1 MREKLL
7 SKAALPRLLAL
18 TLTLALLLALTLTLA
33 GCAQSASRGNT
44 PSAGVSGGAPSASG
58 TPGISGASPESGA
71 AAREPALLR
80 ALIVDGAET
89 GELVL
94 AGERGVYDIYL
105 LDAASAP
112 VFLDGE
118 CADASALRNGMTV
131 EIAVSGDLTAASPAE
146 LTGAVES
153 VSAHSLG
160 TPENPGGT
168 AYDLCGLYLQVLED
182 LWEKDPGLNGG
193 AKYVSVDLSDA
204 PGELSESAK
213 FAVAWAFARRHD
225 AEPLTL
231 GYDELAAQ
239 GYLADYGP
247 EDAERK
253 AYYWDDGVLLRITA
267 HKGAE
272 DEVYS
277 LPVLRFDAE
286 KWRSPLGA
294 YFFYDCTAIWP
305 EFGTW
310 SSYTVGAG
318 MIS

>member
-18 TLTLALLLALTLTLA
+18 PLALTLLLIALA
-33 GCAQSASRGNT
+33 LTGCARSASPENAPGT
-44 PSAGVSGGAPSASG
+44 PESVPSESG
-58 TPGISGASPESGA
+58 TPTAPAAPEGDLA
-71 AAREPALLR
+71 AQEPTLLR

-94 AGERGVYDIYL
+94 AGERDAYGVYL
-105 LDAASAP
+105 LDASSTA
-112 VFLDGE
+112 VYLDGRS
-118 CADASALRNGMTV
+118 AGASALRDGMTV
-131 EIAVSGDLTAASPAE
+131 EVAVSGDLSAVSPAE
-146 LTGAVES
+146 LTGAAAS

-193 AKYVSVDLSDA
+193 AKYVSVDLSAA

-213 FAVAWAFARRHD
+213 RAVAWVFARRHD

-231 GYDELAAQ
+231 GYDELIEQ

-247 EDAERK
+247 EDAEWN
-253 AYYWDDGVLLRITA
+253 AYWWEDGVLLRVTA
-267 HKGAE
+267 HEGAE
-272 DEVYS
+272 DEMYS

-294 YFFYDCTAIWP
+294 YFLYDCTAVWP

-310 SSYTVGAG
+310 SSYTVGAE